1 MLEFVK
7 RKLLNKKWM
16 AVSLLIGNIL
26 LVAIASSGPMYSQA
40 ALQRM
45 LNRDLNQYIVE
56 EDAYPG
62 QWCCARRLLGPVPA
76 QRG

>member
-56 EDAYPG
+56 MCIRDRVG
-62 QWCCARRLLGPVPA
+62 TTVPYWHLFCSVNSN
-76 QRG
+76 